1 MDEQTLVGIKG
12 IVNIVSSAVELLVEK
27 IANFTEWYRANQ
39 DKIQEYI
46 EGIEKLAYWQNA
58 VDKLTESQI
67 VFTEPMSGEIIDRI
81 NKAKSVENFILEY
94 YSENGSERLE
104 KLIGRCGS
112 AKEVLAYKKLYPQVV
127 VASEM
132 GCYQLACLGLFTLE
146 DGILADV
153 TNEPKNTNFNNRI
166 KKLENKINDKIPLSD
181 IDLQILEIIVTFD
194 KFKETAFGN
203 SNFNEAEPNYL
214 NRHWTLHGRSR
225 REYTKLD
232 FIRMLLSLD
241 ALIFMMNLTEQPESE
256 DSEDKEDEL

>member
-12 IVNIVSSAVELLVEK
+12 IVNIVSSAVELLVKK
-27 IANFTEWYRANQ
+27 IENFTEWYRANQ

-46 EGIEKLAYWQNA
+46 DGIEKLAYWQNA

-81 NKAKSVENFILEY
+81 NKAKSAENFILEY

-132 GCYQLACLGLFTLE
+132 ECYQLACLGLFTLE

-194 KFKETAFGN
+194 KFKETTFGN

>member
-12 IVNIVSSAVELLVEK
+12 IVNIVSSAVELLVKK
-27 IANFTEWYRANQ
+27 IANFTERYRANQ

-46 EGIEKLAYWQNA
+46 DGIEKLAYWQNA

-81 NKAKSVENFILEY
+81 NKAKSAENFILEY
-94 YSENGSERLE
+94 YSENGSKRLE

-256 DSEDKEDEL
+256 GSEDKEDEL

>member
-46 EGIEKLAYWQNA
+46 DGIEKLAYWQNA

-132 GCYQLACLGLFTLE
+132 GYYQLACLGLFTLE

-203 SNFNEAEPNYL
+203 SNFNEVEPNYL
-214 NRHWTLHGRSR
+214 NRH
-225 REYTKLD
+225 
-232 FIRMLLSLD
+232 
-241 ALIFMMNLTEQPESE
+241 
-256 DSEDKEDEL
+256 

>member
-12 IVNIVSSAVELLVEK
+12 IVNIVSSAFELLVEK
-27 IANFTEWYRANQ
+27 IANFTEWYHINQ

-46 EGIEKLAYWQNA
+46 DGIEKLAYWQNA
-58 VDKLTESQI
+58 VDRLTESKI
-67 VFTEPMSGEIIDRI
+67 VFTEPMSEEIIDEI
-81 NKAKSVENFILEY
+81 NKAKNVENFILGY
-94 YSENGSERLE
+94 YSENGNERLK

-112 AKEVLAYKKLYPQVV
+112 AKEILAYKKLYPQVV

-153 TNEPKNTNFNNRI
+153 TNEPKNTNFNSRI

-181 IDLQILEIIVTFD
+181 IDLRILEIIVTFD

>member
-12 IVNIVSSAVELLVEK
+12 IVNIVSSAVELLVKK

-46 EGIEKLAYWQNA
+46 DGIEKLAYWQNA

-81 NKAKSVENFILEY
+81 NKAKSAENFILEY

-153 TNEPKNTNFNNRI
+153 TNEPKNTSFNNRI
-166 KKLENKINDKIPLSD
+166 KKLENKINDKIQLSD
-181 IDLQILEIIVTFD
+181 IDLQILEIIMTFD
-194 KFKETAFGN
+194 KFKEMAFEN

-232 FIRMLLSLD
+232 FIRMILSLD
-241 ALIFMMNLTEQPESE
+241 ALIFMMNLTEQAKAEG
-256 DSEDKEDEL
+256 SEDKEDEL

>member
-12 IVNIVSSAVELLVEK
+12 IVSIVSSAVELLVKK

-46 EGIEKLAYWQNA
+46 DGIEKLTYWQNA

-81 NKAKSVENFILEY
+81 NKAKSAENFILEY

-181 IDLQILEIIVTFD
+181 IDLQILEIIVAFD

-256 DSEDKEDEL
+256 GSEDKEDEL